1 MMLVNCDDRTLITK
15 YISGDE
21 KAFEVLLLRHKD
33 RIFRTIMMKVR
44 DEALANDIFQDA
56 FIKVV
61 KTLKAG
67 NYNEEGKFLPWA
79 MRIAQ
84 NLVIDHFRK
93 TNKVKLISESSSL
106 KDDYNVF
113 HTLKLD
119 DPNIQERIGR
129 DELEQQVVELIDH
142 LPESQSEILKLRIY
156 NDMSFKDI
164 AEMYDISINTALGR
178 MRYALIN
185 LRKLM
190 EKYNVVTEY

>member
-1 MMLVNCDDRTLITK
+1 MFVNCDDRTLITK
-15 YISGDE
+15 YISGEE

-33 RIFRTIMMKVR
+33 RIYRSIQMKVR
-44 DEALANDIFQDA
+44 DEALANDLFQDA
-56 FIKVV
+56 FIKIIN
-61 KTLKAG
+61 TLKAG

-79 MRIAQ
+79 LRIAQ

-93 TNKVKLISESSSL
+93 SNKVKMISESSSL
-106 KDDYNVF
+106 KDDYNIL
-113 HTLKLD
+113 HTLKLEEGT
-119 DPNIQERIGR
+119 IEQQIGR
-129 DELEQQVVELIDH
+129 DELEGQVVELIGH
-142 LPESQSEILKLRIY
+142 LPESQREILKLRIY

-164 AEMYDISINTALGR
+164 AELYDISINTALGR